1 VAQALINARAAARE
15 QMSGVERWAVEL
27 SERLPVLRPAAYAVA
42 HPPPGLAYRAGQA
55 WEQTSL
61 PLRARRRGVPLILSP
76 ANLAPLTWPGNIVV
90 IHDAVALSHPEWF
103 SRSYAAWQRRMLP
116 ATARRA
122 RRIITVSAFS
132 RDEIASFTGVDDAI
146 LVVAGGV
153 DERFGPDA
161 DADQARQ
168 VLGLDG
174 PYVLTVAGVGARKNL
189 AALATSAKE
198 LKRRG
203 IALVSAG
210 SHRAHH
216 GEDARVPSVRAL
228 GYVDDALLP
237 GLYAGASAFVLPSL
251 HEGFGLPCIEAMAS
265 GVAVVAAN
273 RGALPQTCG
282 DAAWLV
288 NPESPGEIADA
299 LLELVDDGAAAR
311 RLRSAGLSR
320 AAQLSWDA
328 TARAVDRIVDDEAS
342 RLSG

>member
-15 QMSGVERWAVEL
+15 QMSGVERWAIEL

-61 PLRARRRGVPLILSP
+61 PLRARRRGIPLILSP
-76 ANLAPLTWPGNIVV
+76 ANLAPLTWAGNVVV

-103 SRSYAAWQRRMLP
+103 SRPYAAWQRRMLP
-116 ATARRA
+116 TIARRA
-122 RRIITVSAFS
+122 RRIITVSTFS
-132 RDEIASFTGVDDAI
+132 RDEIASFTGVDATAI
-146 LVVAGGV
+146 RVVAGGV
-153 DERFGPDA
+153 DERFGPDS
-161 DADQARQ
+161 DADQARR

-210 SHRAHH
+210 SQRAHH
-216 GEDARVPSVRAL
+216 GEDATVPSVRAL

-237 GLYAGASAFVLPSL
+237 GLYAGASASMLYVRSGGL
-251 HEGFGLPCIEAMAS
+251 HDKKIVF
-265 GVAVVAAN
+265 
-273 RGALPQTCG
+273 
-282 DAAWLV
+282 
-288 NPESPGEIADA
+288 
-299 LLELVDDGAAAR
+299 DGAANWLVYGFPAIAAASAAVLIIAGI
-311 RLRSAGLSR
+311 RLITHR
-320 AAQLSWDA
+320 
-328 TARAVDRIVDDEAS
+328 
-342 RLSG
+342 